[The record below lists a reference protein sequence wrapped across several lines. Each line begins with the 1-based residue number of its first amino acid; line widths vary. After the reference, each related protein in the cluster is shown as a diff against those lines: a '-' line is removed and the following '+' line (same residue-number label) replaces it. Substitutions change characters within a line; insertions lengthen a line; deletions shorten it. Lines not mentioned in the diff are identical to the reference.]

1 MDKLCYMRMMKYC
14 STIKRDQLL
23 MQAPAWMN
31 LKGIMLSKRSQ
42 RQKVMPLKTW
52 STVVVAWGWR
62 RGRMESFCLMGLEFQ
77 FHKMERVL
85 GMDGGDAAQH
95 WEFI

>member
-1 MDKLCYMRMMKYC
+1 
-14 STIKRDQLL
+14 
-23 MQAPAWMN
+23 
-31 LKGIMLSKRSQ
+31 
-42 RQKVMPLKTW
+42 
-52 STVVVAWGWR
+52 
-62 RGRMESFCLMGLEFQ
+62 MESFCLMGLEFQ